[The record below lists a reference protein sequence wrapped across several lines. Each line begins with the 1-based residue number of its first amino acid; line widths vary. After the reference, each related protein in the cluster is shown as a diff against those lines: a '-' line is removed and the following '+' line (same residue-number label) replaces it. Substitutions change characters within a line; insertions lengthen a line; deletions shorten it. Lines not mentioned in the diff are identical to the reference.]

1 MQRETALLQESAMYM
16 EENCGCCKK
25 KKKKHANV
33 VLTMIFQAVSPASHV
48 SPKTRGKD
56 RKLLNTGCGV

>member
-1 MQRETALLQESAMYM
+1 MAAVR
-16 EENCGCCKK
+16 